1 MHWHVQLSGKHEI
14 RSVHG
19 KFSAF
24 QSLDD
29 VLALAAIAFRPEVDG
44 EGLMNNLVVTT

>member
-1 MHWHVQLSGKHEI
+1 M
-14 RSVHG
+14 HG

-24 QSLDD
+24 QSLDG

-44 EGLMNNLVVTT
+44 EGLMNNLIAITWKLWKLSELELQ